1 MTTWELAN
9 EAQRR
14 EITLLIERL
23 QRAGID
29 LPPMPP
35 SATTADVA
43 SLTKRDAG
51 KLLTLLR
58 EMWNEYEQNG

>member
-1 MTTWELAN
+1 MTTWELAS

-23 QRAGID
+23 QHAGID
-29 LPPMPP
+29 PPSMPP
-35 SATTADVA
+35 SATTADLA

-51 KLLTLLR
+51 KLLTRLR
-58 EMWNEYEQNG
+58 ETWNEHEESR

>member
-1 MTTWELAN
+1 MTTWELAS

-14 EITLLIERL
+14 EIALLIAQL

-29 LPPMPP
+29 PPPLPP
-35 SATTADVA
+35 SATTADLA

-51 KLLTLLR
+51 KLLTHLR
-58 EMWNEYEQNG
+58 EMWNELDKNG

>member
-1 MTTWELAN
+1 MTTWEPAS

-23 QRAGID
+23 QRAGVD

-35 SATTADVA
+35 SATNANLTT
-43 SLTKRDAG
+43 LTKRDAG
-51 KLLTLLR
+51 KLLTHLR
-58 EMWNEYEQNG
+58 EIRNEHEKSA